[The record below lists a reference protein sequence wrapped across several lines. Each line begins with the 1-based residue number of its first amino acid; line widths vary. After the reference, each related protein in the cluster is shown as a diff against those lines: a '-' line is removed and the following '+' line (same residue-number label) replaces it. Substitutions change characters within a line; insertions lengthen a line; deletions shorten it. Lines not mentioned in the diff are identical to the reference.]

1 MKNSFTPEQIKILE
15 QNRYTKKVSPSVIK
29 FTSDFKDDF
38 WRLYLTDMTVRDIFR
53 TLGYDPSILG
63 EKRIDGFV
71 YNLRKAYLTDDQR
84 KESQVRTAK
93 FQRPPIDVEYSKMQ
107 SSDAIRSMET
117 ELLYLRQEVAFL
129 KKLYALMPL
138 PSKEDGK

>member
-63 EKRIDGFV
+63 EYYGAFC
-71 YNLRKAYLTDDQR
+71 
-84 KESQVRTAK
+84 SS
-93 FQRPPIDVEYSKMQ
+93 RPELEQHHSGQK
-107 SSDAIRSMET
+107 SCSFRSMRHPCNFIKAASTVKMEGPGPGKWT
-117 ELLYLRQEVAFL
+117 LILRRL
-129 KKLYALMPL
+129 
-138 PSKEDGK
+138 